1 MFSRHTA
8 RDYKITVFSMFIFKI
23 GGLGKSCEKKRGFT
37 FGRSE
42 KGILYLSGATD
53 EYRTYQQKQ
62 NIAVLLVPSVTMMVD
77 KKTVL
82 FYVKYRYCC
91 VGIALLEALQR
102 MCFVSLYTRFC

>member
-23 GGLGKSCEKKRGFT
+23 GGLGKRCEKKRGFA
-37 FGRSE
+37 FGRRE

-53 EYRTYQQKQ
+53 ENRTYQQKKDK
-62 NIAVLLVPSVTMMVD
+62 AVLLVPSVTMIVD

-102 MCFVSLYTRFC
+102 MCFVSLY